1 VAVSGAMAAHSFV
14 PVARQ
19 KALLDALDLRVLS

>member
-14 PVARQ
+14 PASSQR
-19 KALLDALDLRVLS
+19 ALIDALDLRLPA